1 MYKKGRGRP
10 DGLLDHSGVNMHS
23 VDMRL
28 NFNQPRLAQPVLHHH
43 HDDDDVECDCCK
55 TFLCKILAAAALLV
69 VIVLVVYFAVLM
81 WPNSNSNE

>member
-28 NFNQPRLAQPVLHHH
+28 NFNQPRLAQPVLG
-43 HDDDDVECDCCK
+43 K
-55 TFLCKILAAAALLV
+55 
-69 VIVLVVYFAVLM
+69 
-81 WPNSNSNE
+81 